1 MKIKLPDKQKQITLL
16 LLLCLALI
24 SAAFI
29 TFAALMHHTVDRLK
43 AELAD
48 AAESRTASV
57 SSPMLGGSALYMLYE
72 CGGKIGIYDAKSGL
86 LLDFVD
92 VLVDT
97 LPENDKLALKK
108 GITLYNFSDLVALI
122 EDFST

>member
-1 MKIKLPDKQKQITLL
+1 MKIKLPAGQKRVTAALL
-16 LLLCLALI
+16 LALSLLLT
-24 SAAFI
+24 AFAV
-29 TFAALMHHTVDRLK
+29 FAAVTQHTGDRLT
-43 AELAD
+43 AELA
-48 AAESRTASV
+48 AERSRTVSV
-57 SSPMLGGSALYMLYE
+57 SAPMLGGSALYTLYE

-97 LPENDKLALKK
+97 LPESDRLALKK
-108 GITLYNFSDLVALI
+108 GITLYSFSDLATLI

>member
-1 MKIKLPDKQKQITLL
+1 MKIKLPDKQKRITLA

-24 SAAFI
+24 LTAFI
-29 TFAALMHHTVDRLK
+29 TFAAVMQHTVGRLK
-43 AELAD
+43 AELA
-48 AAESRTASV
+48 AVKESRAASV
-57 SSPMLGGSALYMLYE
+57 SAPMLGGSALYTLYE

-97 LPENDKLALKK
+97 LPENDRLALKK
-108 GITLYNFSDLVALI
+108 GITLYSFSDLAALI

>member
-1 MKIKLPDKQKQITLL
+1 MKIKLPDRQKRITAALL
-16 LLLCLALI
+16 ICLALVL
-24 SAAFI
+24 SAFAAF
-29 TFAALMHHTVDRLK
+29 AAVTCRTVSRLK

-48 AAESRTASV
+48 AKECRAVSV
-57 SSPMLGGSALYMLYE
+57 SAPMLGGSALYTLYE

-92 VLVDT
+92 VLVAT
-97 LPENDKLALKK
+97 LPEKDRLALKK
-108 GITLYNFSDLVALI
+108 GITLYSFTDLASLI

>member
-1 MKIKLPDKQKQITLL
+1 MKIKLPEGQKRVTAALL
-16 LLLCLALI
+16 LALALLLT
-24 SAAFI
+24 AFAV
-29 TFAALMHHTVDRLK
+29 FAAVTQHTVGRLK
-43 AELAD
+43 AELA
-48 AAESRTASV
+48 AEKSRAASV
-57 SSPMLGGSALYMLYE
+57 SAPMLGGSALYTLYE

-97 LPENDKLALKK
+97 LPESDRLALKK
-108 GITLYNFSDLVALI
+108 GITLYSFSDLATLI

>member
-1 MKIKLPDKQKQITLL
+1 MKIKLPEGQKRVTAALL
-16 LLLCLALI
+16 LALALLLT
-24 SAAFI
+24 AFVV
-29 TFAALMHHTVDRLK
+29 FAAVTQHTVGRLK
-43 AELAD
+43 AELA
-48 AAESRTASV
+48 AEKESRAASV
-57 SSPMLGGSALYMLYE
+57 SAPMLGGSALYTLYE

-97 LPENDKLALKK
+97 LPESDRLALKK
-108 GITLYNFSDLVALI
+108 GITLYSFSDLATLI